1 MLRRKLKK
9 FRLRKH
15 IVKKD
20 TERNTTLE
28 YLDPVE
34 GEGVIWPAGG
44 KVQAEL
50 YGLRLA
56 YMLNMNYYGNLN
68 ISENDAICL
77 NGENPEYKVVSI
89 KDYPGFKSVE
99 LEKLK

>member
-1 MLRRKLKK
+1 MLRRKMKK
-9 FRLRKH
+9 FKLRKY

-20 TERNTTLE
+20 TERNTALE

-34 GEGVIWPAGG
+34 GEAVIWPAGG

-56 YMLNMNYYGNLN
+56 YMLNMNYYGDLN
-68 ISENDAICL
+68 ISENID
-77 NGENPEYKVVSI
+77 EPEYKVVSI
-89 KDYPGFKSVE
+89 KSYPKFKFIE
-99 LEKLK
+99 LEKLR